1 MTEVIWR
8 DAKAVITHGESKRDE
23 WAHWLPVGSEVG
35 PQVLKKGKAKGL

>member
-23 WAHWLPVGSEVG
+23 WAHTGF
-35 PQVLKKGKAKGL
+35 Q